1 MDMTDDKSMD
11 MGGMG
16 MGMGMTMTFT
26 SWADYQ
32 LKVVFDWWDITT
44 KWQFAISWFAI
55 VLATIGYQGLK
66 YHVERMDLIGDCFF
80 DKRNSEEISI
90 NTNLLAGGAPRKD
103 TGGSGSGSGFGVD
116 PNSNSNTQHKNIK
129 FIIYHAIMVA
139 HLYGLSLLL
148 MLVAMTYNPWLFI
161 ALVLGY
167 GIGDGIFFSR
177 SHAMRKT
184 LGAVG
189 NYSDCH

>member
-16 MGMGMTMTFT
+16 MTMTFT
-26 SWADYQ
+26 SWTDYQ

-55 VLATIGYQGLK
+55 LLATIGYQGLK
-66 YHVERMDLIGDCFF
+66 YHVERMDLIGDCFL
-80 DKRNSEEISI
+80 DKRNSGEISM
-90 NTNLLAGGAPRKD
+90 NTNLLIGSTPSKD
-103 TGGSGSGSGFGVD
+103 TGGSGSGS
-116 PNSNSNTQHKNIK
+116 KNIK

-177 SHAMRKT
+177 SQAMRKMY
-184 LGAVG
+184 GAVG
-189 NYSDCH
+189 NYTDCH